1 MIVVKRALA
10 ENVNDIYAILNP
22 YVQDKIILE
31 RSHTEILDNINEF
44 FIALKDNTIVGTI
57 SNHNYGNNLYEV
69 RSLAV
74 NKKNKKH
81 GIGKLLVNEM
91 INFIKTET
99 SNCKIFTLTYVPD
112 FFKKLN
118 FQVVDKDT
126 LPEKIWKD
134 CLNCPEKDNCGETAL
149 VYIQN

>member
-31 RSHTEILDNINEF
+31 RSHAEILDNINEF
-44 FIALKDNTIVGTI
+44 FIALKGNTIVGTI
-57 SNHNYGNNLYEV
+57 SNHNYGNNLYEI